1 MNKIKLFLAFA
12 LVFLINCGGNA
23 QNLKEGDTA
32 PDFTLQDAFGK
43 NYTLSS
49 YKGKSPVIVYFY
61 PKASTPGCTKQACGI
76 RDKWSQFSE
85 NNIVVLGV
93 SVDSKEEIKKFIDE
107 YHLNFPLLSDNKKEV
122 SKKYGVLSKMGFDSR
137 ISFIIDTNGK
147 IYKILRDVNVETHA
161 DEVFDIAMKLNN
173 KEMKK

>member
-1 MNKIKLFLAFA
+1 MNKLKLFLAIA

-43 NYTLSS
+43 SYTLSS
-49 YKGKSPVIVYFY
+49 YKGKSPVIIYFY

-85 NNIVVLGV
+85 NNIVVLGI
-93 SVDSKEEIKKFIDE
+93 SVDSKEDITKFIDE
-107 YHLNFPLLSDNKKEV
+107 YNLNFPLLSDNKKEV
-122 SKKYGVLSKMGFDSR
+122 SKNYGVLNKMGFDSR
-137 ISFIIDTNGK
+137 ISFIVDTDGK
-147 IYKILRDVNVETHA
+147 IHKVLRDVDVDTHA

-173 KEMKK
+173 KK

>member
-23 QNLKEGDTA
+23 QNLKEGDIA
-32 PDFTLQDAFGK
+32 PDFILQDTFGK

-85 NNIVVLGV
+85 HNIIVLGV
-93 SVDSKEEIKKFIDE
+93 SVDSKEDIKKFIDE
-107 YHLNFPLLSDNKKEV
+107 YNLNFPLLSDNNKEV
-122 SKKYGVLSKMGFDSR
+122 SKKYGVLSKMGFDNR

-147 IYKILRDVNVETHA
+147 IYKILRDVDVDSHA

-173 KEMKK
+173 KDSNK

>member
-23 QNLKEGDTA
+23 QNLKEGDIA

-76 RDKWSQFSE
+76 RDKWTQFSE
-85 NNIVVLGV
+85 HNIVVLGV
-93 SVDSKEEIKKFIDE
+93 SVDSKEDIKKFIDE
-107 YHLNFPLLSDNKKEV
+107 YNLNFPLLSDNNKEV
-122 SKKYGVLSKMGFDSR
+122 SKKYGVLSKMGFDNR

-147 IYKILRDVNVETHA
+147 IYKILRDVNVDTHA

-173 KEMKK
+173 KESNK